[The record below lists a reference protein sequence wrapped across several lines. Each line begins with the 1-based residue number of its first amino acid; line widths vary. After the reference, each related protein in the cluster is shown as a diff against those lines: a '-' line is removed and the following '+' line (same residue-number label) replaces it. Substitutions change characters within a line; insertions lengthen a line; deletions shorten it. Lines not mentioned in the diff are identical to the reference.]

1 MGEGS
6 LQTPTVTTSA
16 AGGACLGEAHVITVS
31 GAANGASRAELE
43 HALETVYADGGRNV
57 AVDVSALESVEG
69 ALDVLLLHLARFRAR
84 GGDVVV
90 ACGGEPSVETELRIE
105 RRIDDAVASLLGGLG
120 ETSAE
125 PSRRAARPEAVSSVT
140 PVSTDTGAPCVR
152 ASERASRRDDE
163 RRSANPSASERRGT

>member
-6 LQTPTVTTSA
+6 PQPSTVTTSA

-31 GAANGASRAELE
+31 GAANGSARAELE

-57 AVDVSALESVEG
+57 AVDISALESVDG
-69 ALDVLLLHLARFRAR
+69 ALEVLLLHLGRFRAR

-90 ACGGEPSVETELRIE
+90 ACDDEPSVKTDLRIE

-120 ETSAE
+120 ENI
-125 PSRRAARPEAVSSVT
+125 
-140 PVSTDTGAPCVR
+140 G
-152 ASERASRRDDE
+152 
-163 RRSANPSASERRGT
+163 